1 MIQATPPVPLGA
13 LRSPNILRGGQLV
26 LAIPA
31 NRGGRAAP
39 LGDASDPLVR
49 LDTALA
55 PVTGQ
60 FLLVTRTPEPP
71 GVDSPRRTPVTP
83 CGCLGSPCPDSLDRP
98 SQAPTLGSP
107 RRFGGVSWN
116 ASGPTC
122 SRALSTRCSIDLAGP
137 LVRVRRFRC
146 VSHQLPHGLIPILLT
161 VAAYLPRYHG
171 HQSTRSGPQSV
182 AASNPFYQSPLRDS
196 RPAP

>member
-1 MIQATPPVPLGA
+1 MPYDHPTSSGAVNWCWSFPRTGVGA
-13 LRSPNILRGGQLV
+13 LPRWVTRPILWCV
-26 LAIPA
+26 W
-31 NRGGRAAP
+31 
-39 LGDASDPLVR
+39 S
-49 LDTALA
+49 TALS

-146 VSHQLPHGLIPILLT
+146 VSHQLPHGLIPILPT

>member
-1 MIQATPPVPLGA
+1 MPYDHPTSSGAVNWCWPFPRTGVGA
-13 LRSPNILRGGQLV
+13 LPRWVTRPILWRV
-26 LAIPA
+26 W
-31 NRGGRAAP
+31 
-39 LGDASDPLVR
+39 S
-49 LDTALA
+49 TALA

-122 SRALSTRCSIDLAGP
+122 SRALSTRCSIDFAGP
-137 LVRVRRFRC
+137 LVTVRRQVYFASAATWADTHTSHRC
-146 VSHQLPHGLIPILLT
+146 GVSPGIPRTPIHTIRSAVRRSKQPFLPIP
-161 VAAYLPRYHG
+161 
-171 HQSTRSGPQSV
+171 S
-182 AASNPFYQSPLRDS
+182 S
-196 RPAP
+196 R